1 MLRRPPVVVIKISN
15 SRRIR
20 ELTEHTTQ
28 YASILCATK
37 SAMPLGRGIAGP
49 QDFNS
54 PARRPSLDCTP
65 QQFARTLFWRPIHPD
80 HDLDP
85 QSALLLEDRLKCP
98 HNTRPQQARHDDRDI
113 ERPLV
118 WLAGIG
124 ENVKSGFH
132 GGNDTAP
139 LQHCHATPRAALL
152 HFGAPEHTITNRMI
166 TAKESN
172 VSATSSFSHEQL
184 LDRLGEVAVR
194 VGLNITPGQQLL
206 ITAPLDAAPLVRR
219 VTEHAYKAGASLV
232 TTLYAD
238 DETTLARFIHAPDD
252 AFDVAP
258 TWLADG
264 MARAFREGAA
274 RMAITGANPTLLK
287 GQDPERISRANRA
300 NSKANRP
307 AMEIITQFAV
317 NWNIV
322 ACATPAWAAQVF
334 PELPADEA
342 LTALWDGIFKASRV
356 DVTDPVAEWKAHN
369 ARLHA
374 RAKYMNDSRFD
385 ALHFSGPGTDLTVGL
400 ADGHLWAGGSEK
412 SGNGIVCNPNIPTEE
427 IFTTPHRSKVDGRV
441 SSTKPL
447 FHQGTLIDN
456 IAVRFENGRIV
467 EATASQGE
475 DVLKRILS
483 TDEGAARIG
492 EVALV
497 PHSSPISASKI
508 LYRNTLFDENASSH
522 IALGQAYTKCM
533 VDIEGLTPEELLE
546 RGVNDSLIHIDWMI
560 GSDKIDLDGLKNGNR
575 VPLMRAGEW
584 VQP

>member
-1 MLRRPPVVVIKISN
+1 M
-15 SRRIR
+15 
-20 ELTEHTTQ
+20 T
-28 YASILCATK
+28 
-37 SAMPLGRGIAGP
+37 
-49 QDFNS
+49 D
-54 PARRPSLDCTP
+54 
-65 QQFARTLFWRPIHPD
+65 
-80 HDLDP
+80 
-85 QSALLLEDRLKCP
+85 
-98 HNTRPQQARHDDRDI
+98 
-113 ERPLV
+113 
-118 WLAGIG
+118 
-124 ENVKSGFH
+124 
-132 GGNDTAP
+132 
-139 LQHCHATPRAALL
+139 
-152 HFGAPEHTITNRMI
+152 RMI

-172 VSATSSFSHEQL
+172 VSAPSTFSHEQL

-194 VGLNITPGQQLL
+194 VGLNIAPGQQLL
-206 ITAPLDAAPLVRR
+206 ITAPLAAVPLVRR

-238 DETTLARFIHAPDD
+238 DETTLARFIHAPDE

-317 NWNIV
+317 NWNII

-342 LTALWDGIFKASRV
+342 LAALWDGIFKASRV
-356 DVTDPVAEWKAHN
+356 DVADPVAEWKAHN

-374 RAKYMNDSRFD
+374 RAKYMNDSRFE

-456 IAVRFENGRIV
+456 ISVRFENGKIV
-467 EATASQGE
+467 EASASHGE

-584 VQP
+584 VQA